1 MTGHRGGWMV
11 DWRSG
16 SSIVS
21 PFILPPPP
29 PINHCTA
36 SCCLCSKGFG
46 RIPPDHFS
54 ACPHDTHCLSSPPP
68 INFTARFLSFAA
80 ETHSHSRAIHTGA
93 SQTYFQYL
101 NRKIAAIVFC
111 RKHIQFCIIF
121 LWSLTKQASQ
131 IFFGKSPNLQ
141 TVVKKLLDGMRSA
154 RASSKNSKLSFCHP
168 WLLVAESFC

>member
-1 MTGHRGGWMV
+1 MVHVWVGTWGSPKLLEPLIFATGTEQIEKHESKWHQPGGRWMTGHRGGWMV

-54 ACPHDTHCLSSPPP
+54 ACPHETHCLSSPPP

-101 NRKIAAIVFC
+101 NRKNCSNCFC
-111 RKHIQFCIIF
+111 RKHI
-121 LWSLTKQASQ
+121 
-131 IFFGKSPNLQ
+131 
-141 TVVKKLLDGMRSA
+141 
-154 RASSKNSKLSFCHP
+154 
-168 WLLVAESFC
+168 

>member
-1 MTGHRGGWMV
+1 MKVSGINLVEGRWMTGHRGGWMV

-80 ETHSHSRAIHTGA
+80 ETHSHSTAIHTGA

-101 NRKIAAIVFC
+101 NRKIAAIVFSEN
-111 RKHIQFCIIF
+111 IF
-121 LWSLTKQASQ
+121 SSVLSSCGAWPNRQVKFSLGKAQ
-131 IFFGKSPNLQ
+131 IFRQL
-141 TVVKKLLDGMRSA
+141 
-154 RASSKNSKLSFCHP
+154 
-168 WLLVAESFC
+168 